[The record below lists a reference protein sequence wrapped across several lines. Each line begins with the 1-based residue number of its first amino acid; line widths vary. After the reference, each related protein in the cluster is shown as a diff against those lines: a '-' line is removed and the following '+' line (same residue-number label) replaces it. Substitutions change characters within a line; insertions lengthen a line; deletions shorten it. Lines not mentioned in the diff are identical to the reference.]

1 MSRAIPAQDTISP
14 RAIDVV
20 TADFSELELSD
31 PRFRFFSDAIKATSD
46 PGDSLSEEEKAALSA
61 TKLKL
66 KHDASLLALDFLEK
80 AGAADLLQGFG
91 RLAASFGELDL
102 QKQVSFLKAM
112 DKDFRQRFEDTRKKI
127 DNMELVPDP
136 MTDLLLYM
144 VNAMKVFQTCTRVF
158 EGMTTT
164 LYEFRVER
172 VKLFREWQ
180 NRLLLPC
187 GSSSRAPS
195 MSDYDFTLRKYVL
208 MQKTWSKLQKF
219 KMELDPSEGMRL
231 LGLANE

>member
-1 MSRAIPAQDTISP
+1 
-14 RAIDVV
+14 
-20 TADFSELELSD
+20 
-31 PRFRFFSDAIKATSD
+31 
-46 PGDSLSEEEKAALSA
+46 
-61 TKLKL
+61 
-66 KHDASLLALDFLEK
+66 
-80 AGAADLLQGFG
+80 
-91 RLAASFGELDL
+91 
-102 QKQVSFLKAM
+102 M
-112 DKDFRQRFEDTRKKI
+112 DKDLRQRFEDTRKKI
-127 DNMELVPDP
+127 ENMELVPDP
-136 MTDLLLYM
+136 MVRIYSLNIRSGMPLTPCLQTDLLIYM

-208 MQKTWSKLQKF
+208 MQRTWSKLQKVGPAKTNRVF
-219 KMELDPSEGMRL
+219 
-231 LGLANE
+231 GLC

>member
-1 MSRAIPAQDTISP
+1 MTHLCSP
-14 RAIDVV
+14 WVS
-20 TADFSELELSD
+20 F
-31 PRFRFFSDAIKATSD
+31 P
-46 PGDSLSEEEKAALSA
+46 
-61 TKLKL
+61 LKYGFL
-66 KHDASLLALDFLEK
+66 VPYLTYFADFLEK

-102 QKQVSFLKAM
+102 QKQVRFLKAM
-112 DKDFRQRFEDTRKKI
+112 DKDLRQRFEDTRKKI

-136 MTDLLLYM
+136 MVRIYSLNIPSGMPLTPCLQTDLLLYM

-208 MQKTWSKLQKF
+208 MQRTWSKLQKVGPAKTNRVF
-219 KMELDPSEGMRL
+219 
-231 LGLANE
+231 GLC